1 MGDFYTDERGWVAAW
16 GYGIAEH
23 YEIDSETGMPVP
35 LEKGAYFR
43 VVKWSAESIF
53 EVKYVKRYF
62 GIPVTLGFNLIYNVR
77 DRKVTEREILWAAL
91 EALGQRQEKLA
102 LRAKKKAASKVK
114 VERVKAEKVVRPR
127 AVDNSDVLGSYPPKK
142 LKKVDLGGN

>member
-16 GYGIAEH
+16 PYGISEH
-23 YEIDSETGMPVP
+23 YEIDPGTGMPVP

-43 VVKWSAESIF
+43 VVKWGSESVF

-62 GIPVTLGFNLIYNVR
+62 GIPKTLGFSLIYNVR
-77 DRKVTEREILWAAL
+77 NRKVTEREILWSAL
-91 EALGQRQEKLA
+91 EALGRRQEKLA
-102 LRAKKKAASKVK
+102 IRAKKKAAPKVK
-114 VERVKAEKVVRPR
+114 KVKAEKAARPR